1 MAETASTSHSH
12 QVHYSVRGDTRQSS
26 RTLQLDEP
34 AAEPDVLRTVAEML
48 VDLIRRDRWLLI
60 DGGRLLRASEVVG
73 LHVTSVAHGAPDQPV
88 TGFALALE
96 QLPR

>member
-1 MAETASTSHSH
+1 MAEPTTASNCH
-12 QVHYSVRGDTRQSS
+12 QVHYSVRGDSRQSS
-26 RTLQLDEP
+26 RTLQLEEP
-34 AAEPDVLRTVAEML
+34 ATESEVLRTVAEML

-73 LHVTSVAHGAPDQPV
+73 VHVTSAPHAADQPV